1 MASKRFA
8 IGWSRVAEEW
18 LKEIIKEI
26 EKDTPLRAHT
36 FTQRIFKATATLCI
50 SPSRCPRLFEDR
62 RYRFLLVNKYRI
74 VFRIEDESTS
84 LARMVW
90 IVAILYPY
98 EQFSE
103 HRFTLSIN

>member
-8 IGWSRVAEEW
+8 IGWSSVAEER
-18 LKEIIKEI
+18 LKEI

-36 FTQRIFKATATLCI
+36 FTPRIFKATATLCI
-50 SPSRCPRLFEDR
+50 SPFRCPRLFEDR
-62 RYRFLLVNKYRI
+62 RYRFLLVHKYRI

-90 IVAILYPY
+90 IVTILYPTNSFLNIVSRS
-98 EQFSE
+98 Q
-103 HRFTLSIN
+103 